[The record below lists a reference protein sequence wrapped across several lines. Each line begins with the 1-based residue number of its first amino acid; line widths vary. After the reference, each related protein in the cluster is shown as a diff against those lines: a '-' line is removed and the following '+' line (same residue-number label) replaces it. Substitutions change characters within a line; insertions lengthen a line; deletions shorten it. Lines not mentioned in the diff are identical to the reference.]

1 MKSLC
6 MYNINCILPILPT
19 YRMKFCSQ
27 CDNMYYISLDVP
39 GSSSS
44 SESDQLLYYC
54 RNCDKKEKMT
64 SLDNTCV
71 YTTQIKSTKQQFH
84 HIINKYTKYDPTL
97 PRVDTI
103 PCPNDACSSKKSN
116 PEVIYIR
123 YDDEKQFSVY
133 ICTEC
138 DTVWRTDRF
147 GDINEV

>member
-1 MKSLC
+1 
-6 MYNINCILPILPT
+6 
-19 YRMKFCSQ
+19 MKFCSA
-27 CDNMYYISLDVP
+27 CDNMYYISIHIEGEGD
-39 GSSSS
+39 SSSS
-44 SESDQLLYYC
+44 SDSDQLLYYC
-54 RNCDKKEKMT
+54 RNCDKNEEMT
-64 SLDNTCV
+64 SVDDTCV

-103 PCPNDACSSKKSN
+103 PCPNDGQCKSPN

-123 YDDEKQFSVY
+123 YDDEKQLFVY

-147 GDINEV
+147 GEINEL